1 MNPSPSPATF
11 TSAHGRAL
19 ILKILLVVGAV
30 VTGMSL
36 VTEALSLRF
45 PVPTE
50 TEELSD
56 NVIGAVLALI
66 MFLVAVLEFIIYI
79 TTVVFFCMW
88 LHRAYKNLRAFST
101 WSRLDSSPGWAVGS
115 FFVPFIN
122 LVVPYRAVKEVWEKS
137 WPSDEGLLSAP
148 AAPATFPLWWTFWL
162 LSVFAGNLS
171 TRLYFRGDVPEST
184 QTMVSILAS
193 FLSIVAAVF
202 AYLVVDAID
211 KRQEET
217 IGRVNIVRPAGPP
230 PPLSNLP
237 MPVAAPNNSQ

>member
-1 MNPSPSPATF
+1 
-11 TSAHGRAL
+11 
-19 ILKILLVVGAV
+19 
-30 VTGMSL
+30 
-36 VTEALSLRF
+36 
-45 PVPTE
+45 
-50 TEELSD
+50 
-56 NVIGAVLALI
+56 
-66 MFLVAVLEFIIYI
+66 
-79 TTVVFFCMW
+79 MW

-171 TRLYFRGDVPEST
+171 TRLYFQGNVPEST

-217 IGRVNIVRPAGPP
+217 SRKVNFDKPSGPP
-230 PPLSNLP
+230 PPLPFPPVSDAVAP
-237 MPVAAPNNSQ
+237 MSSSE